1 MAESVFKV
9 IEMVGTST
17 ESWGKAASTSR
28 ISTPWSSHR
37 SLTHSQERHAPTN
50 RIVVPENVAQAR
62 ESRLGQPEIALY
74 QTLDRVHRD
83 TKRRWGGE
91 IA

>member
-9 IEMVGTST
+9 IELVGTST

-50 RIVVPENVAQAR
+50 RIPGL
-62 ESRLGQPEIALY
+62 SRLLRNRCSC
-74 QTLDRVHRD
+74 LV
-83 TKRRWGGE
+83 
-91 IA
+91 